1 MHLEISQIISQII
14 AFLIMLWVLKRYA
27 WKPLL
32 TVLEER
38 RNKIQAE
45 FQTIEEQKKANED
58 LANDYR
64 EKLKDI
70 DNQARAKIQEGI
82 EEGRKL
88 SLEIQQEAHDT
99 AKAIVLK
106 TQTDMQKEVHKAR
119 LQLRNELVNMTLA
132 ASRKIIHASLD
143 SEAENK
149 LVADFVDQTEV
160 S

>member
-32 TVLEER
+32 AVLEER